1 MKFDPQT
8 KSGIRCPSQR
18 PEIDI
23 GLAAMCL
30 HRRDSDQT
38 FSQTEIAEVCGVDR
52 RTINWLERSAKHKLR
67 KALYR
72 AGVRSRFDHR

>member
-1 MKFDPQT
+1 MKFDPQA
-8 KSGIRCPSQR
+8 KSGIRSAAQR

-23 GLAAMCL
+23 GLTALCL
-30 HRRDSDQT
+30 HRRDHDQT
-38 FSQTEIAEVCGVDR
+38 FSQSEIAEVCGVDR
-52 RTINWLERSAKHKLR
+52 RTIWELERSAKHKLR

>member
-1 MKFDPQT
+1 
-8 KSGIRCPSQR
+8 
-18 PEIDI
+18 
-23 GLAAMCL
+23 MCL